1 MQQMLNIF
9 ILRMLGI
16 GYFSATYHANS
27 DSHANHAIPSFSFA
41 ARIENHWGRSDL
53 PLQCIVFWT
62 VFFWW
67 LQELATSHKLHSGM
81 ATKEWLPCQAP
92 LPTLQ
97 IPHIRSLPEIGI
109 MLACGNTFEQF
120 FCWGLW
126 ELGTSQELIVQI
138 LIPMPT
144 MKFPHFCSLP
154 ESKIIE
160 VDLALPLQCIA
171 CWALPFWGL

>member
-81 ATKEWLPCQAP
+81 KTKDWLPCQ
-92 LPTLQ
+92 LPCKHCKSLIFVCCPRLKLCLHAAILLNSSFLLSRAVGVGHFSRTYCANSDSHANHA
-97 IPHIRSLPEIGI
+97 IPQSCL
-109 MLACGNTFEQF
+109 
-120 FCWGLW
+120 
-126 ELGTSQELIVQI
+126 
-138 LIPMPT
+138 
-144 MKFPHFCSLP
+144 LP

-160 VDLALPLQCIA
+160 VDPALPLQCIV
-171 CWALPFWGL
+171 C